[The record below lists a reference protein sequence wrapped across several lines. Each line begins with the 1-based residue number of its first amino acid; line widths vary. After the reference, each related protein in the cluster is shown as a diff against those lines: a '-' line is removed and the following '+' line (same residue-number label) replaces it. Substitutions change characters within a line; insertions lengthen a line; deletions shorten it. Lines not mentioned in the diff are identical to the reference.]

1 MDDLGALMM
10 PFVAVIMVTAGAY
23 FAVRWFGKR
32 RTGGRAGRYIKIV
45 DRAAL
50 GKDSQLVVVQVGTK
64 TLLVSAAGQRVDALC
79 ELEPDE
85 LKEIADRPADKSF
98 LDLLGAS
105 LGKGFQKNGA
115 NSLIGRG
122 GLKK

>member
-1 MDDLGALMM
+1 MM